1 MQNQVNIEFVPVLDD
16 PRAWSSTRKN
26 VVLFIISAAAMIA
39 GLGANIQNPAIQQME
54 EQLPA
59 TSSQISLS
67 LSLFILLQGTV
78 PLLWSALS
86 EIKGRRLVYTL
97 SVGLSTVGCIVTALA
112 PNIGLVIG
120 FRCLQGA
127 GSASVI
133 SIGAATLADLYP
145 PSIRGTKMGIYY
157 AAPLLGPSL
166 GPILGGALTAGFS
179 WRACFWFMAIF
190 SGLSFLSFLF
200 FFKDTWRKER
210 SLTYQNVLRARLRE
224 LEATENKRDS
234 VGAKSLGGDTPL
246 PDHASC
252 VTEIVGAPTEKSVHT
267 ADPLVDISKNTT
279 VVDSK
284 GLPPTLEIPEIKL
297 SLKDVNPVRPLW
309 LVIRRPNNCIIL
321 LASGSFFAF
330 GFLISYT
337 TARTLGNMYHYNAL
351 KVGLVLL
358 SFGIGSLGGSLL
370 GGRYSDY
377 TYRKL
382 KERNGG
388 KSSPEMRLKSTLLG
402 LVLLPPSIIGFGWV
416 SHQHLHISAICAMLF
431 LNGFFSIWIY
441 ASTLAYIVDAN
452 NGRSSTAMASN
463 SAFRGISAFV
473 ATEIAVPL
481 QDAVGD
487 GWMYTIWGIIMV
499 ATELLI
505 LLVIWKGGKWR
516 ERAEEREWLSRS
528 KQ

>member
-16 PRAWSSTRKN
+16 PRTWSPTRKN

-86 EIKGRRLVYTL
+86 EIKGRKLVYIL

-133 SIGAATLADLYP
+133 SIGGATLADLYP

-224 LEATENKRDS
+224 LEASENKRDS
-234 VGAKSLGGDTPL
+234 VSAKNLGAETPL

-252 VTEIVGAPTEKSVHT
+252 VTEITAAPTEKSAHT
-267 ADPLVDISKNTT
+267 ADPLIDILKNT
-279 VVDSK
+279 VVESK
-284 GLPPTLEIPEIKL
+284 GLPPALELPEIKL
-297 SLKDVNPVRPLW
+297 SLKDVNPVRPLL
-309 LVIRRPNNCIIL
+309 LVLRRPNNCIIL

-382 KERNGG
+382 KEGNGG

-402 LVLLPPSIIGFGWV
+402 LVLLPPPS
-416 SHQHLHISAICAMLF
+416 SAL
-431 LNGFFSIWIY
+431 
-441 ASTLAYIVDAN
+441 
-452 NGRSSTAMASN
+452 
-463 SAFRGISAFV
+463 
-473 ATEIAVPL
+473 
-481 QDAVGD
+481 VG
-487 GWMYTIWGIIMV
+487 
-499 ATELLI
+499 
-505 LLVIWKGGKWR
+505 
-516 ERAEEREWLSRS
+516 
-528 KQ
+528 

>member
-1 MQNQVNIEFVPVLDD
+1 
-16 PRAWSSTRKN
+16 
-26 VVLFIISAAAMIA
+26 
-39 GLGANIQNPAIQQME
+39 ME

-86 EIKGRRLVYTL
+86 EIKGRKLVYIL

-127 GSASVI
+127 GYEHSRYLTHYYSTEASDICDTNSSASVI
-133 SIGAATLADLYP
+133 SIGGATLADLYP

-224 LEATENKRDS
+224 LEASENKRDS
-234 VGAKSLGGDTPL
+234 VSAKNLGAETPL

-252 VTEIVGAPTEKSVHT
+252 VTEITAAPTEKSAHT
-267 ADPLVDISKNTT
+267 ADPLIDILKNT
-279 VVDSK
+279 VVESK
-284 GLPPTLEIPEIKL
+284 GLPPALELPEIKL
-297 SLKDVNPVRPLW
+297 SLKDVNPVRPLL
-309 LVIRRPNNCIIL
+309 LVLRRPNNCIIL

-382 KERNGG
+382 KEGNGG

-402 LVLLPPSIIGFGWV
+402 LVLLPPPS
-416 SHQHLHISAICAMLF
+416 SAL
-431 LNGFFSIWIY
+431 
-441 ASTLAYIVDAN
+441 
-452 NGRSSTAMASN
+452 
-463 SAFRGISAFV
+463 
-473 ATEIAVPL
+473 
-481 QDAVGD
+481 VG
-487 GWMYTIWGIIMV
+487 
-499 ATELLI
+499 
-505 LLVIWKGGKWR
+505 
-516 ERAEEREWLSRS
+516 
-528 KQ
+528 